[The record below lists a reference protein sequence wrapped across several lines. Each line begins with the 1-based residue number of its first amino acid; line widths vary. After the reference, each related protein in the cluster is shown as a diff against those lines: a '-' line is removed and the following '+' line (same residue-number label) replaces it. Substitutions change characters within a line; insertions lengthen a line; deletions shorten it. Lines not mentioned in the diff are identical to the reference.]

1 MIEAFRTNRLALF
14 KALIIP
20 FKNACM
26 KKIKFC
32 LAALFLLVFI
42 LPVAAQQSESSAQ
55 ELADK
60 LANPVA
66 SMISFPLQNNADWG
80 IGPYNGSK
88 YTLNIQ
94 PVIPV
99 KLGKNLNLITRYI
112 LPVVDQY
119 DISGEGNHEFGLSDA
134 TVSGFFSPSKPSKLI
149 WGVGPAV
156 LVPTGT
162 ENFLSTRKWGAGP
175 TVLALHQSAGLT
187 AGLLANQ
194 IWSFAGQ
201 RDRGQVNQLFLQPF
215 FTHNWK
221 SGAGVGLNAEIT
233 ANWAAKET
241 TAFVNP
247 IFMGLTKFG
256 KQPVQLAVGPR
267 IPVAGPSHSK
277 ANFGLRAVL
286 IFVFAE

>member
-1 MIEAFRTNRLALF
+1 
-14 KALIIP
+14 
-20 FKNACM
+20 M
-26 KKIKFC
+26 KKI
-32 LAALFLLVFI
+32 LLRTTVALLLSASAVI
-42 LPVAAQQSESSAQ
+42 QAAAQEKPESSAQ

-94 PVIPV
+94 PVIPF
-99 KLGKNLNLITRYI
+99 KLSKSVNLITRYI

-119 DISGEGNHEFGLSDA
+119 DVSGEGNHEFGLSDA
-134 TVSGFFSPSKPSKLI
+134 SVSAFFSPSKPSKLI
-149 WGVGPAV
+149 WGVGPAF

-175 TVLALHQSAGLT
+175 TLLALHQSKGLT
-187 AGLLANQ
+187 AGFLANQ
-194 IWSFAGQ
+194 IWSFAGDE
-201 RDRGQVNQLFLQPF
+201 DRGQVNQLFIQPF
-215 FTHNWK
+215 ITHNWQ
-221 SGAGVGLNAEIT
+221 SGAGFGVNAEIT
-233 ANWAAKET
+233 ANWAGKET
-241 TAFVNP
+241 TAFINP
-247 IFMGLTKFG
+247 VFSGLTKFG

-277 ANFGLRAVL
+277 ANFGLRGVI